1 MYQYQLKLGGRSMRL
16 KDKVVIITGAGGGIG
31 RASAVR
37 FAREGAKVVI
47 HGRREINTRET
58 FDQVLKAG
66 GNGIYIL
73 GDVRKEEDV
82 KRVVDAAA
90 DEYGKID
97 ILFNNAGVGYSSGY
111 QFSPLPQVPT
121 ADWNSVFEINIRSVY
136 FSCKYTIPYMVEQ
149 KGGVIL
155 NCCSINGVVGCGAES
170 YSATKGAMLALT
182 KAMAVENGKYNIRV
196 NCVSPAATRTPMI
209 NELIEKD
216 RSFRET
222 WGSVAPIKGFI
233 EPEDIAGAALF
244 LVSDEARFITGQNL
258 IVDGGFTIS

>member
-1 MYQYQLKLGGRSMRL
+1 MRL

-47 HGRREINTRET
+47 HGRREENTRET
-58 FDQVLKAG
+58 FDQVLEAG
-66 GNGIYIL
+66 GDGIYVL
-73 GDVRKEEDV
+73 GDVRVEEDV
-82 KRVVDAAA
+82 KRVVDAAVN
-90 DEYGKID
+90 EYGRVD
-97 ILFNNAGVGYSSGY
+97 ILFNNAGVGYSSPY
-111 QFSPLPQVPT
+111 QFSPLPQVST
-121 ADWNSVFEINIRSVY
+121 ADWDSVFAINIRSIY
-136 FSCKYTIPYMVEQ
+136 FSCKYALPYMVEQ

-182 KAMAVENGKYNIRV
+182 RAMAVENGKYNIRV
-196 NCVSPAATRTPMI
+196 NCVSPATTRTPMV

-216 RSFRET
+216 PGFRET
-222 WGSVAPIKGFI
+222 WGSIAPIQGFI
-233 EPEDIAGAALF
+233 EPEDIASAALF